1 MKSDNEDAIIALQKA
16 AAAMRAGETVL
27 IHSPV
32 RSSKSNGR
40 MENAVQRWQGQL
52 RTTKHFL
59 ESRIKCK
66 IPADSALFSWMVPFC
81 AEIMTKFIVGNDG
94 LTGYERITEHRLK
107 HFVIGFGETVHFK
120 LETEKT
126 KRFKADSEF
135 DTGFVL
141 GYVWNTTE
149 YIVGKQGSI
158 YKCRTILRLPD

>member
-1 MKSDNEDAIIALQKA
+1 
-16 AAAMRAGETVL
+16 
-27 IHSPV
+27 
-32 RSSKSNGR
+32 
-40 MENAVQRWQGQL
+40 
-52 RTTKHFL
+52 
-59 ESRIKCK
+59 
-66 IPADSALFSWMVPFC
+66 MVPFC

-120 LETEKT
+120 LEAEKT

-135 DTGFVL
+135 DTGIFL

-158 YKCRTILRLPD
+158 LNVVQFADFQINRHMM